1 MGGREGRMGREDAI
15 MSPLHSY
22 FCTLLLLFHNLKQ
35 RLTLT
40 NVSEMLRVRGIVSL
54 LFLLKL
60 SYFLSRAFNLASIF
74 CWKFSICLFDCCNSW
89 RINKKVKRE

>member
-1 MGGREGRMGREDAI
+1 MGREDAI

-40 NVSEMLRVRGIVSL
+40 NVSEMLRVRGDRIVIIPAETQLLSFQSL
-54 LFLLKL
+54 QSRLHILLEVLHLFVRLLQ
-60 SYFLSRAFNLASIF
+60 FLE
-74 CWKFSICLFDCCNSW
+74 
-89 RINKKVKRE
+89 NK